1 MENFITPDMQAKA
14 NIEKMCLICSEG
26 VPCFGD
32 FRTPVICDKCKA
44 AVLKI
49 RNAEPA
55 VDAAPV
61 VHGHW
66 EKSDIP
72 HEKFCCSVCGGAC
85 WYYDYA
91 GDVARSRYCP
101 NCGAKMDGGSNETD

>member
-1 MENFITPDMQAKA
+1 MATEKRLIDAKEITVKLAGNASHILHHED
-14 NIEKMCLICSEG
+14 
-26 VPCFGD
+26 GD
-32 FRTPVICDKCKA
+32 YAIGRARGIMD
-44 AVLKI
+44 AVEIINKF
-49 RNAEPA
+49 PA
-55 VDAAPV
+55 VEV

-85 WYYDYA
+85 WYYDYE

-101 NCGAKMDGGSNETD
+101 NCGAKMDGDGNG